1 MRLTIAKR
9 QEFAYVCPLEPHRGR
24 NSLVHG
30 LPQDPVKNAAVQEI
44 SIGHLQFAFVL
55 TYYIW
60 VIVLDKVVIWFYF
73 ILVEK
78 HHENESV
85 KL

>member
-1 MRLTIAKR
+1 M
-9 QEFAYVCPLEPHRGR
+9 GR
-24 NSLVHG
+24 KSLVQP
-30 LPQDPVKNAAVQEI
+30 LPQDPVKNAAVEEI

-73 ILVEK
+73 IFIIEYEDK
-78 HHENESV
+78 
-85 KL
+85 

>member
-1 MRLTIAKR
+1 M
-9 QEFAYVCPLEPHRGR
+9 GR
-24 NSLVHG
+24 KSLVHLQP
-30 LPQDPVKNAAVQEI
+30 LPQDPVKNDAAVEEI